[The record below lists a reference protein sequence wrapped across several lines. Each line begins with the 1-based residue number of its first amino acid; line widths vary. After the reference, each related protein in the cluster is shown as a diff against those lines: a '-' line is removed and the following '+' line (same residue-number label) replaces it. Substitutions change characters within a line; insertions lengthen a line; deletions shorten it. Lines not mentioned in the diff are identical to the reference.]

1 MRRAAGTARLAWNQ
15 ALAEHRALS
24 AAARAEPDEAKRK
37 AMWPTTARLR
47 ASWTECR
54 KTDLPWTYAFTKCA
68 GAQAVIDL
76 GGAFERFF
84 KERRDAKR
92 EGREPRRSFG
102 APRFKSRRRTTP
114 AFALWNDQFSVANHY
129 RFDARPRATMR
140 VPLLGEVRLREAV
153 PGIGGILGC
162 RVSLRRGRWYASFHF
177 DTDWNDGER
186 SDKAEAIARA
196 KARKAASAT
205 TDASIDLTA
214 QASGDVGKVDV
225 RSRPLRVRP
234 RHPRPGSVAGVDVG
248 LIDALVVTTGE
259 AAPARHA
266 APNRTRP
273 TKAAAMKRLVARRQK
288 RLARSIRKAKLAA
301 AIAAR
306 TVPGPPAARDVH
318 RAEVRYSRRQERLSR
333 SISRLIWHE
342 ADRRDDFL
350 HKASTAVVRS
360 AEVVVVE
367 TLNLAGLLSNHH
379 LARSLSEAA
388 LARLLGMVRY
398 KTEKLGGLV
407 LSAPRFFPST
417 RRCAACGAVNNE
429 LTLKDRSWT
438 CTSCE
443 TVRDRD
449 GNASDNLRQLGL
461 AAVMD
466 GPVPKGLER
475 WTEWVEDARAS
486 VGLWRTD
493 RDGSD
498 DAGRGGS
505 LRSDAREE
513 GPSGRARERAVAIA
527 AVRPR
532 LRQGSPRRTANQ
544 NGSASARSG

>member
-1 MRRAAGTARLAWNQ
+1 M
-15 ALAEHRALS
+15 
-24 AAARAEPDEAKRK
+24 
-37 AMWPTTARLR
+37 
-47 ASWTECR
+47 
-54 KTDLPWTYAFTKCA
+54 
-68 GAQAVIDL
+68 
-76 GGAFERFF
+76 
-84 KERRDAKR
+84 
-92 EGREPRRSFG
+92 
-102 APRFKSRRRTTP
+102 
-114 AFALWNDQFSVANHY
+114 
-129 RFDARPRATMR
+129 
-140 VPLLGEVRLREAV
+140 
-153 PGIGGILGC
+153 
-162 RVSLRRGRWYASFHF
+162 
-177 DTDWNDGER
+177 
-186 SDKAEAIARA
+186 
-196 KARKAASAT
+196 
-205 TDASIDLTA
+205 
-214 QASGDVGKVDV
+214 DV

-248 LIDALVVTTGE
+248 LIDALVMATGE
-259 AAPARHA
+259 EAPARHA

-273 TKAAAMKRLVARRQK
+273 SKAAAVKRLVAQRQK
-288 RLARSIRKAKLAA
+288 RLVRSRRKAKLAA

-306 TVPGPPAARDVH
+306 TVPGPLAARDVQ

-333 SISRLIWHE
+333 SISRLIWRE

-367 TLNLAGLLSNHH
+367 TLNLDGLLSNHH

-388 LARLLGMVRY
+388 LARLLGMMRC

-407 LSAPRFFPST
+407 LPAPRFFSST
-417 RRCAACGAVNNE
+417 RRCAACGAVNTE

-449 GNASDNLRQLGL
+449 GNAADNLRQLGF

-475 WTEWVEDARAS
+475 WTGWVEDARAS
-486 VGLWRTD
+486 ESLWRTD

-505 LRSDAREE
+505 LRSGARGE
-513 GPSGRARERAVAIA
+513 GPSGRARERATAIA
-527 AVRPR
+527 AVWPR

-544 NGSASARSG
+544 NGSASARSRRRSVLSLCLHTATAMTTIGFFRPPRFSASTHASPRASTSAGGMAKHAPGRASRSTMQEIRSTGPSTRARTRSQAAAIGARAAGAAAVKPRRSAITRPR